1 MAMPDPRS
9 QPEPAASAPTTLA
22 GLFAAEEGPLLR
34 YAFGLT
40 GRRTVA
46 EEVVQEAF
54 LRLHKQWEGVEQPRP
69 WLYRCVRNLALNEIR
84 DHRREAPSAEESN
97 PIDHHP
103 DESTPT
109 PDATLA
115 RHEAI
120 GTLRLLIAEL
130 EAEDARLIRLKYLEH
145 QSYADI
151 AHTTGLPIGTVGY
164 KLHHL
169 LKQLAASLRR
179 AGIESAN
186 G

>member
-1 MAMPDPRS
+1 MAMPDPES
-9 QPEPAASAPTTLA
+9 SPEPAAPAPTTLA

-40 GRRTVA
+40 ARRTVA

-54 LRLHKQWEGVEQPRP
+54 LRLHQQWDEVRNPRA
-69 WLYRCVRNLALNEIR
+69 WLYRCVRNLGLNELR
-84 DHRREAPSAEESN
+84 DHRREAPSPEE
-97 PIDHHP
+97 DATEKHA

-109 PDATLA
+109 PDITLA

-130 EAEDARLIRLKYLEH
+130 EAEDARLIQLKYIEH

-151 AHTTGLPIGTVGY
+151 ARTTGLPIGTVGY

-179 AGIESAN
+179 AGIESPA